1 MVMSLYERKTPT
13 NKQTKKS
20 LKDGITLI
28 CFWLMFDL
36 KFYKSLFPMVRLIY
50 VNAVY
55 KMYPP
60 RAYLIDFFRI

>member
-1 MVMSLYERKTPT
+1 MREKPQQT
-13 NKQTKKS
+13 NKQKKS